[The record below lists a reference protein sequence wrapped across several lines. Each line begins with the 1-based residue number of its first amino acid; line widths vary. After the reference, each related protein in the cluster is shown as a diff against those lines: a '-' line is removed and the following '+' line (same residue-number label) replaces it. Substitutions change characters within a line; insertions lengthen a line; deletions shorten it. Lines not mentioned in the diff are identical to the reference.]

1 MAHIE
6 RYCYWPR
13 MYETIVK
20 YIKGCV
26 MCSTIKP
33 SNRKFGL
40 YMPLPVPLRPWDNIS
55 MEFVGGLPM
64 YRRGHD
70 YIYVVVDHFSKMCIL
85 VPCKKK
91 VTIEQTTQMFFQQ
104 VWVHFRLP
112 TSIISDRDT
121 HFLGEFWST
130 LWGLMDTKLK
140 KSISFH
146 PQTDEQTK
154 VVNRTVIHILW
165 GYCNKH
171 SKLWDESLPYV
182 HHSYNRAFHSLTNQ
196 SPFETCFGYLLKSPM
211 DFMFGEEDKVNGHND
226 SNKAVIS
233 FNGYTIYMN

>member
-1 MAHIE
+1 MEEVNFHIHDRLLYHLGKLRIPQTERVHVIWEAHSSHISGHFCVRKTMAHIE

-154 VVNRTVIHILW
+154 VVNRTVIHIL
-165 GYCNKH
+165 
-171 SKLWDESLPYV
+171 
-182 HHSYNRAFHSLTNQ
+182 
-196 SPFETCFGYLLKSPM
+196 
-211 DFMFGEEDKVNGHND
+211 
-226 SNKAVIS
+226 
-233 FNGYTIYMN
+233 